1 MTAAGPQR
9 LALGTVQ
16 LGLPYGV
23 ANGTGQVPAAEAAR
37 IVERARVAGVD
48 TLDTAVAYGDSQ
60 RRLGEIGIA
69 GWRVVSKLP
78 PLPAEERDVAGWVER
93 CVAQSLAA
101 LNVTSLHGLL
111 LHRAAD
117 ALTDRGPALRAALE
131 RLKARNVVRK
141 IGVSIYDPA
150 VLGDVQARFPLDLL
164 QAPFS
169 ILDRRLETSGWL
181 ERLMRDGAELH
192 VRSVF
197 LQGLLLMSQRERPA
211 KFGRWSALWRA
222 WHAWLE
228 RESLSPAEA
237 CLGFVLAYEDI
248 DRVIVGVDNSAQL
261 SELLAAAVPRAL
273 VPPPEFSTGDV
284 ELLDPSSWSRL

>member
-1 MTAAGPQR
+1 
-9 LALGTVQ
+9 
-16 LGLPYGV
+16 
-23 ANGTGQVPAAEAAR
+23 
-37 IVERARVAGVD
+37 
-48 TLDTAVAYGDSQ
+48 
-60 RRLGEIGIA
+60 
-69 GWRVVSKLP
+69 
-78 PLPAEERDVAGWVER
+78 
-93 CVAQSLAA
+93 
-101 LNVTSLHGLL
+101 
-111 LHRAAD
+111 
-117 ALTDRGPALRAALE
+117 
-131 RLKARNVVRK
+131 
-141 IGVSIYDPA
+141 
-150 VLGDVQARFPLDLL
+150 
-164 QAPFS
+164 
-169 ILDRRLETSGWL
+169 
-181 ERLMRDGAELH
+181 MRDGAELH

-228 RESLSPAEA
+228 RERLSPAEA